1 MRRIQVLDSTLINQ
15 IAAGEVVE
23 RPAAVLK
30 ELLENS
36 VDAQASYLRIC
47 LGDGGLSSIVVQD
60 DGIGMD
66 EQDARACFQRHA
78 TSKIFSQE
86 DLNSISTKG
95 FRGEAIPAIAAVS
108 KFNLWTSTQGA
119 STGTRISV
127 EGSEALFVEVAPA
140 IGGTRVEVSELFFNV
155 PARRKFMKRKT
166 TELLHCQDAVYRLA
180 LAHPEIGF
188 LLENENKVLFSSK
201 ASSGDIRERI
211 CAALGSEVFSH
222 LVPVEEHRL
231 GIRVSGFV
239 ALPEYNLP
247 SAKGVYTFVNRR
259 YMRDRGI
266 NYALSRAFQDS
277 LPARRQPIAILFLEL
292 DGHDVDVNVH
302 PQKLEVRFA
311 DPRAVQDALIAG
323 ISKAISSAPWNAH
336 GPSAVPSNLA
346 SGAQYMAAVERFLM
360 QANPQGMFVKEEGG
374 PSTYASAACAS
385 ASASAPASSWP
396 SVQEFEPA
404 FSTLNKSMKLLGCL
418 AGRLWV
424 CEGLGG
430 TLVVVDP
437 KAILEHLR
445 HAQLLELFKNQQ
457 PSEQEVL
464 LSHVVEIK
472 KDTFQKLEQSMPF
485 LERLGFH
492 LGVFGD
498 RTVSVAHGLMDLN
511 ATQAK
516 AMLEELASHLPVD
529 ATLEENVLPLIRAV
543 ARKAASFYLVH
554 EARHEEMSQ
563 LLKQLDKLNVKA
575 SVGLSKIVLKEI
587 SLMSLLPP
595 GERING
601 PEIGASSSPA
611 DKQ

>member
-1 MRRIQVLDSTLINQ
+1 MRRIQVLDSTLVNQ

-23 RPAAVLK
+23 RPAAALK

-36 VDAQASYLRIC
+36 IDAQASYLRIC

-66 EQDARACFQRHA
+66 ALDARACFQRHA
-78 TSKIFSQE
+78 TSKIFSQA

-108 KFNLWTSTQGA
+108 KFNLWTATKGA

-127 EGSEALFVEVAPA
+127 EGSEELVVEVAPA
-140 IGGTRVEVSELFFNV
+140 IGGTRIEVAELFFNV
-155 PARRKFMKRKT
+155 PARKKFMKRKA
-166 TELLHCQDAVYRLA
+166 TELLHCQEAVYRLA
-180 LAHPEIGF
+180 LAHPEVGF
-188 LLENENKVLFSSK
+188 LLENEDKILFSSM

-222 LVPVEEHRL
+222 LVEVDEHRL

-259 YMRDRGI
+259 YIRDRGI
-266 NYALSRAFQDS
+266 NYALSRAFQDT
-277 LPARRQPIAILFLEL
+277 LPIRRQPITILFLEM
-292 DGHDVDVNVH
+292 DAHDVDVNVH
-302 PQKLEVRFA
+302 PQKMEVRFA

-323 ISKAISSAPWNAH
+323 ISKAISSAPWNVH
-336 GPSAVPSNLA
+336 GPSQVPNDLA

-360 QANPQGMFVKEEGG
+360 QAHPASQGTFVKEEGG
-374 PSTYASAACAS
+374 ASAYASASNC
-385 ASASAPASSWP
+385 PP
-396 SVQEFEPA
+396 THEFEP
-404 FSTLNKSMKLLGCL
+404 SLNTLNKSMQLLGCL
-418 AGRLWV
+418 AGRFWV

-437 KAILEHLR
+437 KAMVEHLR
-445 HAQLLELFKNQQ
+445 YAQFWELFRNQK
-457 PSEQEVL
+457 PSEQAAL
-464 LSHVVEIK
+464 LSQVVEMK
-472 KDTFQKLEQSMPF
+472 KEVFQKLEQSMPF

-492 LGVFGD
+492 LSVFGD
-498 RTVSVAHGLMDLN
+498 KTLSVAHQWMDLN
-511 ATQAK
+511 AAQAK

-529 ATLEENVLPLIRAV
+529 AVLEENVLPLVRAV
-543 ARKAASFYLVH
+543 AKKAASFYLVH
-554 EARHEEMSQ
+554 EATHEEARW
-563 LLKQLDKLNVKA
+563 LLKQLDRLNLKT

-587 SLMSLLPP
+587 PLVSLLPP
-595 GERING
+595 HERINR
-601 PEIGASSSPA
+601 PEIGESPYPV
-611 DKQ
+611 DK